1 MATETTNGS
10 DEPPA
15 AGRDPADAAAR
26 DGGYAAAQP
35 AEDSADAEAQESA
48 QPEEDGGSGGMMRS
62 SAIMAAGT
70 MVSRVT
76 GFVKAVVIAAALG
89 TQLLGDAYQTAQ
101 TIPFIINDLLIGGLI
116 ASVLV
121 PLLVKRRMRDA
132 DGGVKTENRLFTSAV
147 LVLLAVTTAAI
158 LAAEPLIGLYL
169 GDSAPRQSEVSVY
182 LARFLLAQIFFV
194 GLSGLISGMLNT
206 RNRFGAPVWAPVLNN
221 LVIIA
226 VGALFLVVAGAGR
239 TVDTVTQGELVLLGA
254 GTSTGMAVQAVV
266 LIAALWRA
274 GFRWRPR
281 LDLRGSGLGEALRTA
296 GWMFVYTVMTQ
307 IGLLITANAVNRAG
321 AASASGGYD
330 VGAGLTAYN
339 FAYTLFQLPY
349 AIIAVS
355 LITVLLPRMSA
366 HAAEQRWSEVR
377 DGFSRTLRMS
387 ALVLVPLGLALAIYA
402 VPVAT
407 LVFARGNTSAQDAA
421 NIGAVLCA
429 MALGLVPFTVFQ
441 LMLRVF
447 YAMSDTRTPALISIA
462 NVTVHGVLAYT
473 AFRLLPPDV
482 VVIGV
487 AAGFMLSFLS
497 GSVIAGFI
505 LSRRLGGLD
514 GRRIGAT
521 LLRLHAAA
529 IPSVVVGIGVL
540 WLFSSQVGDGLATDI
555 GAPVVGCLAGALLFL
570 LCARLLVR
578 ELSDAVALVRA
589 RLGR

>member
-1 MATETTNGS
+1 
-10 DEPPA
+10 
-15 AGRDPADAAAR
+15 
-26 DGGYAAAQP
+26 
-35 AEDSADAEAQESA
+35 
-48 QPEEDGGSGGMMRS
+48 MMRS
-62 SAIMAAGT
+62 SAVMAAGT

-132 DGGVKTENRLFTSAV
+132 DGGVKTENRLFTGAV
-147 LVLLAVTTAAI
+147 IVLFAVTAAAI
-158 LAAEPLIGLYL
+158 LGAEPLIGLYL
-169 GDSAPRQSEVSVY
+169 GDSAPQQAQVSVY

-221 LVIIA
+221 LVIIT
-226 VGALFLVVAGAGR
+226 VGGLFLWVAGAGR
-239 TVDTVTQGELVLLGA
+239 TVETVTQGELVLLGA
-254 GTSTGMAVQAVV
+254 GTSAGMALQTVV
-266 LIAALWRA
+266 LIAAVWRA

-281 LDLRGSGLGEALRTA
+281 LDLRGSGLGEALRSA
-296 GWMFVYTVMTQ
+296 GWMFLYTLMTQ
-307 IGLLITANAVNRAG
+307 LGLLITANVVNRAG
-321 AASASGGYD
+321 AASAGGGYD

-366 HAAEQRWSEVR
+366 HAADEDWAQVR
-377 DGFSRTLRMS
+377 AGFSRTLRMS

-421 NIGAVLCA
+421 NIGAVLAA

-473 AFRLLPPDV
+473 AFRVLPPNLV
-482 VVIGV
+482 VVGV
-487 AAGFMLSFLS
+487 AAGFMLSFVS
-497 GSVIAGFI
+497 GLTIAGFI

-529 IPSVVVGIGVL
+529 IPSAAVGVGVL
-540 WLFSSQVGDGLATDI
+540 WFFTERFGQGLATNL
-555 GAPVVGCLAGALLFL
+555 GAPIVGCLAGALLFL
-570 LCARLLVR
+570 LCARPLVR

-589 RLGR
+589 RLRR